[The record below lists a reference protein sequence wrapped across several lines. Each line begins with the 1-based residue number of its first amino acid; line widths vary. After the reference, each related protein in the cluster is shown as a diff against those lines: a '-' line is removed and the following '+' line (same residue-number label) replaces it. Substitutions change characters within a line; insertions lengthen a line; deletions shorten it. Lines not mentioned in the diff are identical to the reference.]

1 MAVPEC
7 ISVMVY
13 LLVIFILG
21 LMTPVQTAANS
32 WLRQAVGSPLVA
44 SLVSFSVGTL
54 CLVTATL
61 LQKGSLGIAAGVVA
75 ELPWWAWLGGI
86 CGLYGMTV
94 NILIFPKLGGVQTS
108 LMPMLGQ
115 IVMGMLIDSCG
126 WLRAETYPFTCLR
139 FLSIAEF

>member
-32 WLRQAVGSPLVA
+32 RLRQAVRSPLMV
-44 SLVSFSVGTL
+44 SLVSFPVGTF
-54 CLVTATL
+54 CLVAATL

-75 ELPWWAWLGGI
+75 ELPW
-86 CGLYGMTV
+86 
-94 NILIFPKLGGVQTS
+94 
-108 LMPMLGQ
+108 
-115 IVMGMLIDSCG
+115 
-126 WLRAETYPFTCLR
+126 
-139 FLSIAEF
+139 